1 MQHAETSRHY
11 ERRANLTLHVGV
23 EQGFNEDLCL
33 HRVSR
38 KGQREFN
45 GKDLNVLPHAWN
57 MVIFKRIP
65 KLIGNLS
72 HYVSPRDADSTFS
85 EFFGIDGG
93 LKQLQKDNQSLPDPH
108 LFSMLLAVR
117 HVSVFHYV
125 FTRLKGLVLFEELE
139 NTSFKNSKNLMNLQI
154 ALDFCSCLAVDEGQD
169 VLDDAFDNH

>member
-85 EFFGIDGG
+85 EFFGINSG

-108 LFSMLLAVR
+108 LFPVLLAVW
-117 HVSVFHYV
+117 HVSVCAL
-125 FTRLKGLVLFEELE
+125 LKGLVLFEELE

-154 ALDFCSCLAVDEGQD
+154 TLDFCSCLAVDESQD